1 MKSLCFTALILS
13 LITPAWTTTPTEQF
27 YEELSFRNLK
37 DGRVATRFSFK
48 TVLNGSV
55 PRDPS
60 TLGQEDQS
68 QHYRLFPLAMGQILR
83 EYALTELHL
92 TLNAGNWDYDRWGY
106 LDEPSVG
113 TGAELWT
120 WMADGAPSSIDE
132 RWEGTR
138 NALGGLFC
146 SSLGGLNDKRTTSPE
161 SVFRPEGD
169 LPDWGKPHRLRHASL
184 ASENV
189 CTENLTPFIK
199 LLPCKALSGIA
210 TLLNPHR
217 LFDADWHGLGVHV
230 VWNEHTGVEISLVI
244 QAVLN
249 PFRFSQEKTIEW
261 SFNSLFKKQ
270 VERQC
275 PIASASTL
283 SVSFPAGESWS
294 LEPQGSK
301 SEGGVSLYDLA
312 QAQYPFDLQAKAST
326 DLSTSVHEDFKPP
339 LRVQRALNG
348 PSQAYGRLSVSFS
361 NTGAAPVQAL
371 YLETMPW
378 LVQFYL
384 HTLTAS
390 ANGTENGE
398 LLSHIQYTPAVPHGK
413 PATVQLEVHVPAYT
427 EVLLT
432 MEVAKSFLRY
442 TDHPPD
448 AQRGWDL
455 PPAVVIPFLVEQN
468 SSSNAISLRKLPRM
482 YTNSLLVD
490 LATPD
495 FSMPYNVI
503 IFTCSLIAFLF
514 GSVFNMLTRNFVVV
528 SLKDDSETEK
538 P

>member
-1 MKSLCFTALILS
+1 M
-13 LITPAWTTTPTEQF
+13 
-27 YEELSFRNLK
+27 
-37 DGRVATRFSFK
+37 
-48 TVLNGSV
+48 
-55 PRDPS
+55 
-60 TLGQEDQS
+60 
-68 QHYRLFPLAMGQILR
+68 
-83 EYALTELHL
+83 
-92 TLNAGNWDYDRWGY
+92 
-106 LDEPSVG
+106 
-113 TGAELWT
+113 
-120 WMADGAPSSIDE
+120 
-132 RWEGTR
+132 
-138 NALGGLFC
+138 
-146 SSLGGLNDKRTTSPE
+146 
-161 SVFRPEGD
+161 FRPEGD

-249 PFRFSQEKTIEW
+249 PFRFSQEKTIGSSYPLRSKLSNFSLGFTEW

-312 QAQYPFDLQAKAST
+312 QGPFAHLTSIEHVLTPFLAQYPFDLQAKAST

-390 ANGTENGE
+390 ANGTENGNY
-398 LLSHIQYTPAVPHGK
+398 Q
-413 PATVQLEVHVPAYT
+413 
-427 EVLLT
+427 
-432 MEVAKSFLRY
+432 
-442 TDHPPD
+442 
-448 AQRGWDL
+448 
-455 PPAVVIPFLVEQN
+455 
-468 SSSNAISLRKLPRM
+468 
-482 YTNSLLVD
+482 
-490 LATPD
+490 
-495 FSMPYNVI
+495 
-503 IFTCSLIAFLF
+503 CSILYYLI
-514 GSVFNMLTRNFVVV
+514 
-528 SLKDDSETEK
+528 
-538 P
+538 